1 MKFLRKF
8 KFFNLSQSAKIINLP
23 NKIFNLSA
31 FKNLDRKYFFCVT
44 FRDKF
49 NFVNGISAI
58 TVETDHFMRKF
69 IFVKDP

>member
-1 MKFLRKF
+1 MIFFRKF
-8 KFFNLSQSAKIINLP
+8 KFFNLSAKIINLS
-23 NKIFNLSA
+23 NKIFNLSE
-31 FKNLDRKYFFCVT
+31 FKNLDRKFLFSVT

-69 IFVKDP
+69 IFVKDPQ